1 MKLETRKQEIR
12 KLTKWRKR
20 PFGSWQNDKTRIA
33 EETIHKDE
41 IRKLQTK
48 IFFTKGFF
56 VFRQKAWPLLEC
68 WELPGHYGA
77 TSSAM
82 KNESIKCIS
91 WLTNKTHVCPTFGFR
106 DNFSAFVLPTNRSEI
121 ALEPEKRRLHKK
133 PWFWN
138 DSHFMSTA
146 APNLKTKHTKRTTEQ
161 IICLYYLHTNT
172 KT

>member
-1 MKLETRKQEIR
+1 MTKQES
-12 KLTKWRKR
+12 RKR
-20 PFGSWQNDKTRIA
+20 PYTKMKFGSCKRRS
-33 EETIHKDE
+33 
-41 IRKLQTK
+41 RKRPYTKMKFGSCKRRSFLQ
-48 IFFTKGFF
+48 KGFF